1 MKRVV
6 GIVTAPWFVALIGA
20 ILLALVIWFAG
31 PLLGFGNARPLE
43 SVVVRAIL
51 VALILLAWLAYA
63 IVSILRRR
71 RREKGLVDAIA
82 TDAAADQ
89 GAGAAEDEVAALRE
103 RLDDAMGQLKRFRSQ
118 DGKSGGRFL
127 YELPWYI
134 VIGPPGAGKTTALV
148 NSGLKFPLAERF
160 GKGAVRGAGGTRNC
174 DWWFTDQA
182 VLIDIRRRTAHLSDS
197 CAVTRHRSM
206 SRLARASSRVAER
219 KTRPRQHDQLA
230 RFVRHP
236 SCRLNSSLLCWKRR
250 GRADFAVPKHRG
262 AHMRRRG
269 QRVRDGN

>member
-103 RLDDAMGQLKRFRSQ
+103 RLDDAMG
-118 DGKSGGRFL
+118 
-127 YELPWYI
+127 P
-134 VIGPPGAGKTTALV
+134 A
-148 NSGLKFPLAERF
+148 
-160 GKGAVRGAGGTRNC
+160 
-174 DWWFTDQA
+174 QA
-182 VLIDIRRRTAHLSDS
+182 VPFAGRQERRPLS
-197 CAVTRHRSM
+197 
-206 SRLARASSRVAER
+206 LRASLVQS
-219 KTRPRQHDQLA
+219 
-230 RFVRHP
+230 
-236 SCRLNSSLLCWKRR
+236 
-250 GRADFAVPKHRG
+250 
-262 AHMRRRG
+262 
-269 QRVRDGN
+269 